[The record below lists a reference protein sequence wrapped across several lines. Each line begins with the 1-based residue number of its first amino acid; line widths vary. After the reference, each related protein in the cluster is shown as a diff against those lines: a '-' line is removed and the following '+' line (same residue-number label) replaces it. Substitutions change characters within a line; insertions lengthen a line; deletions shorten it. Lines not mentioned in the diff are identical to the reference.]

1 MTERASSTPEDGSR
15 PRRCASTASPRRST
29 PTAHSVTLDAQAC
42 RTAARCDDGGHKDHK
57 VLWHSGRGHRVPRG
71 ARWVAGGC
79 RACERLRRDPV
90 ALCRTIIRLK
100 DADAWDDHVIDIMK
114 RSNVEPATSG
124 QKRDLDMPTPKS
136 LSKQIKAGA
145 NRLGDG
151 RPYCSKG
158 NTWGEYRE
166 GLKIGSAAVA
176 AAGGSVANAVAA
188 SERLAEAGVHIGK
201 STLHAAAKKA
211 PRASRRSRWAI
222 KI

>member
-1 MTERASSTPEDGSR
+1 MALDPVGAPAPPRLVGRRLQLTVSLWMRRRAAPQPGAMMEVTKITKYSGTVDEAIEYLVVHGGS
-15 PRRCASTASPRRST
+15 
-29 PTAHSVTLDAQAC
+29 QAA
-42 RTAARCDDGGHKDHK
+42 AAREKD
-57 VLWHSGRGHRVPRG
+57 
-71 ARWVAGGC
+71 C
-79 RACERLRRDPV
+79 DPV

-136 LSKQIKAGA
+136 LGKQIKAGA

-201 STLHAAAKKA
+201 STLHAAANEGA
-211 PRASRRSRWAI
+211 RRVAGQDGRSKSEAAR
-222 KI
+222 KLH